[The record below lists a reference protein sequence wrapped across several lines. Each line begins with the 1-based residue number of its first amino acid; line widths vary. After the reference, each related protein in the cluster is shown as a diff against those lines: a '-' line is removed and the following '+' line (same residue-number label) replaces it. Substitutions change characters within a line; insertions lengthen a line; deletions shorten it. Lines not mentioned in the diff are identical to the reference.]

1 MRKLSKEECI
11 ILENKVEKFLNEE
24 VYSWEILEEDEKW
37 DKEGRVGESLEEKI
51 ILEIISILKEN
62 IKYY

>member
-24 VYSWEILEEDEKW
+24 VYSWEILKEDEKW

>member
-51 ILEIISILKEN
+51 ILEIISILKER
-62 IKYY
+62 IKY

>member
-1 MRKLSKEECI
+1 MKKLSKEECI

-51 ILEIISILKEN
+51 ILEIISILKER
-62 IKYY
+62 IKY